1 MIKIS
6 VIVPVYNVVNELEL
20 CIQSIKN
27 QTYKNLEI
35 ILIDDGSNDGS
46 GELCDALSKT
56 DERIKVIHQE
66 NQGPAAARKVG
77 FQLSSGGVLSF
88 VDSDD
93 YLESGMYMEM
103 INCLYTYNADIVF
116 CDYNSI
122 KDGNVNKEVFYSSD
136 MKMDNMKALKFLA
149 EDKIKSFMC
158 NKLYRKEVLQI
169 DDFHVG
175 KIMED
180 LLCMHNIIYRCKRIV
195 YKKGGFYNY
204 VRRNSSIMGA
214 KKSFYFYWSAWQERL
229 EWYKKHC
236 SEYSGLCLNRVVR
249 VSLTCFE
256 ERILS
261 EEESRAVKSFLKL
274 NLKNIL
280 RNKQLNLHKKAK
292 VLFYLR

>member
-1 MIKIS
+1 MIKVS
-6 VIVPVYNVVNELEL
+6 VIVPVYNVVNELER
-20 CIQSIKN
+20 CIQSIKK

-46 GELCDALSKT
+46 GELCDTLSKT

-66 NQGPAAARKVG
+66 NQGVAAARSNG

-93 YLESGMYMEM
+93 YLELEMYMEM
-103 INCLYTYNADIVF
+103 IKCLYKYNADIVF

-122 KDGNVNKEVFYSSD
+122 KGGNVSKEAFSSND
-136 MKMDNMKALKFLA
+136 MKMDNMEALKFLA

-158 NKLYRKEVLQI
+158 NKLYKKDIIKEE
-169 DDFHVG
+169 DFYIG

-180 LLCMHNIIYRCKRIV
+180 YLCMPDIIRRCKIIA
-195 YKKGGFYNY
+195 YKNGGYYNY
-204 VRRNSSIMGA
+204 VRRDNSIMGND
-214 KKSFYFYWSAWQERL
+214 SILYGYWQVCIVRFK
-229 EWYKKHC
+229 WYQSHFPEYKH
-236 SEYSGLCLNRVVR
+236 LCLNRVVR
-249 VSLTCFE
+249 VGLTCFE
-256 ERILS
+256 EKILGA
-261 EEESRAVKSFLKL
+261 EESKIIKSFFKL

-280 RNKQLNLHKKAK
+280 ENNQLNLHKKAK